1 MEKGFFVYA
10 WDLAEESPQ
19 AALKRIQGLGAN
31 MVCLAS
37 SYHAGKFTRPRA
49 KQKIYFPVD
58 GTVYFEPN
66 QQLYGSIQ
74 PKRNPV
80 LDQYDFFRDWSKYNK
95 DLRLKAWTV
104 CTHNSPQGLE
114 HPELCVRNA
123 FGDPYISARTMYMA
137 LLGDFES
144 DTYSDTFEWTL
155 FIMFSFLVMII
166 LLNVLIAIVSDSYDA
181 AMAKSEALYYRSH
194 LELVTETAWAAKR
207 APRRL
212 LPTIDEAWIKES
224 WERIKAEERAE
235 KPVAETPA
243 SRLDGIARTLP
254 AMARAEKLQRRAA
267 RHGFDWPDIGPVFD
281 KLHEEIDELK
291 EAWQMAE
298 AGTGDLDAVEDEL
311 GDLLFVCVNLARF
324 LKVNPEQALKRT
336 NHKFDARFRAIER
349 VLEKE
354 GRNLDE
360 ETLEAL
366 DAVWQSVKGV
376 EKE

>member
-1 MEKGFFVYA
+1 MSYSIEDLKHLMARLRDPDTGCP
-10 WDLAEESPQ
+10 WDTKQTFASIVPHTIEEAYEVADAIEQEDFPH
-19 AALKRIQGLGAN
+19 LK
-31 MVCLAS
+31 
-37 SYHAGKFTRPRA
+37 
-49 KQKIYFPVD
+49 D
-58 GTVYFEPN
+58 E
-66 QQLYGSIQ
+66 
-74 PKRNPV
+74 
-80 LDQYDFFRDWSKYNK
+80 
-95 DLRLKAWTV
+95 
-104 CTHNSPQGLE
+104 
-114 HPELCVRNA
+114 
-123 FGDPYISARTMYMA
+123 
-137 LLGDFES
+137 LGDLLFQVIFYARMGEEAGHFEF
-144 DTYSDTFEWTL
+144 DGIVDHLVRKLVRRHPHVFPGGTL
-155 FIMFSFLVMII
+155 ESRI
-166 LLNVLIAIVSDSYDA
+166 DPDD
-181 AMAKSEALYYRSH
+181 R
-194 LELVTETAWAAKR
+194 
-207 APRRL
+207 P
-212 LPTIDEAWIKES
+212 DEAWIKES

-235 KPVAETPA
+235 KPVANTPA

>member
-1 MEKGFFVYA
+1 MSYSIEDLKHLMARLRDPDTGCP
-10 WDLAEESPQ
+10 WDTKQTFASIVPHTIEEAYEVADAIEQEDFPH
-19 AALKRIQGLGAN
+19 LK
-31 MVCLAS
+31 
-37 SYHAGKFTRPRA
+37 
-49 KQKIYFPVD
+49 D
-58 GTVYFEPN
+58 E
-66 QQLYGSIQ
+66 
-74 PKRNPV
+74 
-80 LDQYDFFRDWSKYNK
+80 
-95 DLRLKAWTV
+95 
-104 CTHNSPQGLE
+104 
-114 HPELCVRNA
+114 
-123 FGDPYISARTMYMA
+123 
-137 LLGDFES
+137 LGDLLFQVIFYARMGEEAGHFEF
-144 DTYSDTFEWTL
+144 DGIVDHLVRKLVRRHPHVFPGGTL
-155 FIMFSFLVMII
+155 ESRI
-166 LLNVLIAIVSDSYDA
+166 DPDD
-181 AMAKSEALYYRSH
+181 R
-194 LELVTETAWAAKR
+194 
-207 APRRL
+207 P
-212 LPTIDEAWIKES
+212 DEAWIKES

-235 KPVAETPA
+235 KPVADTPA

-298 AGTGDLDAVEDEL
+298 AGTGDRDAVEDEL

>member
-1 MEKGFFVYA
+1 MSYSIEDLKHLMARLRDPDTGCP
-10 WDLAEESPQ
+10 WDTKQAFASIVPHTIEEAYEVADAIEQEDFPH
-19 AALKRIQGLGAN
+19 LK
-31 MVCLAS
+31 
-37 SYHAGKFTRPRA
+37 
-49 KQKIYFPVD
+49 D
-58 GTVYFEPN
+58 E
-66 QQLYGSIQ
+66 
-74 PKRNPV
+74 
-80 LDQYDFFRDWSKYNK
+80 
-95 DLRLKAWTV
+95 
-104 CTHNSPQGLE
+104 
-114 HPELCVRNA
+114 
-123 FGDPYISARTMYMA
+123 
-137 LLGDFES
+137 LGDLLFQVIFYARMGEEAGHFEF
-144 DTYSDTFEWTL
+144 DGIVDHLVRKLVRRHPHVFPGGTL
-155 FIMFSFLVMII
+155 ESRIDPD
-166 LLNVLIAIVSDSYDA
+166 N
-181 AMAKSEALYYRSH
+181 R
-194 LELVTETAWAAKR
+194 
-207 APRRL
+207 P
-212 LPTIDEAWIKES
+212 DEAWIKES

-235 KPVAETPA
+235 KPVADTPA

-254 AMARAEKLQRRAA
+254 AMARAEKLQRRAT

-298 AGTGDLDAVEDEL
+298 AGTGDRDAVEDEL

>member
-1 MEKGFFVYA
+1 MSYSIEDLKYLMARLRDPDTGCP
-10 WDLAEESPQ
+10 WDTKQTFASIVPHTIEEAYEVADAIEQEDFPH
-19 AALKRIQGLGAN
+19 LK
-31 MVCLAS
+31 
-37 SYHAGKFTRPRA
+37 
-49 KQKIYFPVD
+49 D
-58 GTVYFEPN
+58 E
-66 QQLYGSIQ
+66 
-74 PKRNPV
+74 
-80 LDQYDFFRDWSKYNK
+80 
-95 DLRLKAWTV
+95 
-104 CTHNSPQGLE
+104 
-114 HPELCVRNA
+114 
-123 FGDPYISARTMYMA
+123 
-137 LLGDFES
+137 LGDLLFQVIFYARMGEEAGHFEF
-144 DTYSDTFEWTL
+144 DDIVDHLVRKLVRRHPHVFPGGTL
-155 FIMFSFLVMII
+155 ESRI
-166 LLNVLIAIVSDSYDA
+166 DPDH
-181 AMAKSEALYYRSH
+181 R
-194 LELVTETAWAAKR
+194 
-207 APRRL
+207 P
-212 LPTIDEAWIKES
+212 DEACIKES

-235 KPVAETPA
+235 KPVADTPA

-298 AGTGDLDAVEDEL
+298 AGTGDRDAVEDEL